1 MIRGEAFIPAVPT
14 PAELEAARSQT
25 EASLK
30 VAMQRRLYAKVT
42 SLEEQLVA
50 IKKRQLTIA
59 DEIQAGEA
67 ADELERLAALK
78 EKPRAPWDLV
88 ENGFRNAEPLMFSL
102 KKQEERWGKAVVAE
116 AEAAAE
122 AAERKKVE
130 KKKAAR
136 FATAATAATAAATA
150 AAGSRSMGEEEGR
163 RTSDAL
169 DEALLLLGRT
179 APLEGDAAAVTMAAE
194 EEGGAPLMSSSM
206 GSATMSRT
214 FGKESEAAASSA
226 TRQLGL

>member
-116 AEAAAE
+116 AKAAAE

-136 FATAATAATAAATA
+136 FATAATAAAT

-194 EEGGAPLMSSSM
+194 EEGEAPLMSSSM